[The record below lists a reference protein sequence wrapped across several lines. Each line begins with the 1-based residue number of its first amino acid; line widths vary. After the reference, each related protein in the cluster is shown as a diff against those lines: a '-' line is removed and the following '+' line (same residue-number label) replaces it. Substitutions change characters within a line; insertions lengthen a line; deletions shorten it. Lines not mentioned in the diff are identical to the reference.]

1 MDPLLALLLGL
12 TGGNQM
18 AEPQV
23 SGGLASYGYGPQ
35 SLFPSLGG
43 GLQSGIN
50 PLATL
55 FSGMGRQDG
64 SMGGGMGL
72 PTDFWQSLFGGM
84 AAQPAVPT
92 AADYFNQ
99 FFGSPNTASQNQTGN
114 MVDPGL
120 FRTAQPIPT
129 PPPAYTGPTPIGVDP
144 TLWNQ
149 SLGGRST
156 AQGGYSQDPNFWQN
170 MNQIATGTQTFTP
183 WTQAPLAPGV
193 RGKPARSGFSGIP
206 VPYENTVGSVQNAF
220 GTGGI
225 PNPMSVNTTPTIGNT
240 GIMGTGMGMPP
251 PWATAG
257 RSMAPDQVTGQTI
270 LDYINRRR

>member
-1 MDPLLALLLGL
+1 MDPILALLLGL
-12 TGGNQM
+12 TGTGDM
-18 AEPQV
+18 AAPVV

-84 AAQPAVPT
+84 SAQPAVPT

-99 FFGSPNTASQNQTGN
+99 FFGSLA
-114 MVDPGL
+114 
-120 FRTAQPIPT
+120 PT
-129 PPPAYTGPTPIGVDP
+129 PARVTPAPMATPSTQPAYTGPTPIGADP
-144 TLWNQ
+144 TLWGQ
-149 SLGGRST
+149 SLGGRTT
-156 AQGGYSQDPNFWQN
+156 AEGGYSQDPAFWAD
-170 MNQIATGTQTFTP
+170 MNRIATGTQTFTP

-193 RGKPARSGFSGIP
+193 RGKAPRSGFSGIP
-206 VPYENTVGSVQNAF
+206 VPYENTVGSAQNVY
-220 GTGGI
+220 GTSGI
-225 PNPMSVNTTPTIGNT
+225 PNGSLNFNVTPTIGNT
-240 GIMGTGMGMPP
+240 GIMGTGMSG
-251 PWATAG
+251 
-257 RSMAPDQVTGQTI
+257 SSQVTGQTI
-270 LDYINRRR
+270 LDYMNRRRY